1 MLRLQSRLPPVGT
14 VSIVVFTLAVGISA
28 STALCTLL
36 YATLWKPLTYT
47 DSKLVVGIYGLDS
60 QKRETGVSWQDLLD
74 LSESASSISHIAGFR
89 NRTWGITDTSGQP
102 LEVVLSGMVTPDFFQ
117 TLGVVPQQGQG
128 VLPEFR
134 LPGSARVIWLSDS
147 LWRARYGAAA
157 EIVGQRVSLNDEPYL
172 VAGVLPASFRFPIQ
186 GNLPDVY
193 ILLSHQDYCCGR
205 RGRSLGGIAK
215 LTPGASRDQ
224 VQSELAALSARL
236 ATDFP
241 ESNAGFTFVGQDLQ
255 TYLFGSRLP
264 PLILIGVAVA
274 LLLLIAAANATAILL
289 AHALGR
295 TRDFALKVALGA
307 TATHLLKQ
315 QAAQGLLVGCIAAVA
330 GVAGG
335 WLLLTGARQSPL
347 LHQALEEYETFGAIQ
362 VGWVVAGGA
371 SLLALLCAV
380 GASVVPLVFLRRDRL
395 EGHLRSGSP
404 SATSRRA
411 DRARTGL
418 VTAQVAFGVVLLTA
432 TALVV
437 TSVRQ
442 IVNRDPGFATNQIV
456 MAGIGIPEARYD
468 TDQKMIDFHEQ
479 VIERLK
485 RIPGVV
491 AASGGA
497 GLPTRAMSTRFL
509 LPGDTTPEQ
518 ERPTAT
524 VSVASP
530 EMLSLLDIPLKR
542 GRNFDVADR
551 VGHPYVVLANETFVQ
566 RYLEGRD
573 PLGATLRLAFWNGH
587 GDMKP
592 WSTFELV
599 GVVGDTRNRGLIA
612 EPEPGL
618 YLSALQVPLEGF
630 LYFARTNRTAGSLA
644 HEFQE
649 AVWSVDPGIQRVTP
663 QPLAR
668 YVESELRTHRLVSV
682 LLGCLTAIA
691 LLLVTAG
698 MGAGLVLWV
707 VESRKEFGIRAA
719 VGAAPSRLVLH
730 VLSRA
735 AWTTAL
741 GLSIGIAC
749 TAALNRYVAS
759 LLPGLARLDPFT
771 VGIVT
776 AAFLVIAGVAA
787 CSPALRAAK
796 TDPVHLL
803 RQQ

>member
-1 MLRLQSRLPPVGT
+1 
-14 VSIVVFTLAVGISA
+14 
-28 STALCTLL
+28 
-36 YATLWKPLTYT
+36 
-47 DSKLVVGIYGLDS
+47 
-60 QKRETGVSWQDLLD
+60 
-74 LSESASSISHIAGFR
+74 
-89 NRTWGITDTSGQP
+89 
-102 LEVVLSGMVTPDFFQ
+102 
-117 TLGVVPQQGQG
+117 
-128 VLPEFR
+128 
-134 LPGSARVIWLSDS
+134 
-147 LWRARYGAAA
+147 
-157 EIVGQRVSLNDEPYL
+157 
-172 VAGVLPASFRFPIQ
+172 
-186 GNLPDVY
+186 
-193 ILLSHQDYCCGR
+193 
-205 RGRSLGGIAK
+205 
-215 LTPGASRDQ
+215 
-224 VQSELAALSARL
+224 
-236 ATDFP
+236 
-241 ESNAGFTFVGQDLQ
+241 
-255 TYLFGSRLP
+255 
-264 PLILIGVAVA
+264 
-274 LLLLIAAANATAILL
+274 
-289 AHALGR
+289 
-295 TRDFALKVALGA
+295 
-307 TATHLLKQ
+307 
-315 QAAQGLLVGCIAAVA
+315 
-330 GVAGG
+330 
-335 WLLLTGARQSPL
+335 
-347 LHQALEEYETFGAIQ
+347 
-362 VGWVVAGGA
+362 
-371 SLLALLCAV
+371 
-380 GASVVPLVFLRRDRL
+380 
-395 EGHLRSGSP
+395 
-404 SATSRRA
+404 
-411 DRARTGL
+411 
-418 VTAQVAFGVVLLTA
+418 
-432 TALVV
+432 
-437 TSVRQ
+437 
-442 IVNRDPGFATNQIV
+442 

-468 TDQKMIDFHEQ
+468 TDQKMVDFHEQ

-485 RIPGVV
+485 GIPGVM
-491 AASGGA
+491 AAGGGA

-530 EMLSLLDIPLKR
+530 EILSLLDIPLKR
-542 GRNFDVADR
+542 GRNFDAADR
-551 VGHPYVVLANETFVQ
+551 VGHPYVLLANEAFVQ
-566 RYLEGRD
+566 RYLESKD

-592 WSTFELV
+592 WSTFQIV

-618 YLSALQVPLEGF
+618 YLSTLQVPLEGF
-630 LYFARTNRTAGSLA
+630 SYFARTNRTAGSLVR
-644 HEFQE
+644 EFQE
-649 AVWSVDPGIQRVTP
+649 AVWSVDPSIQRVTP

-749 TAALNRYVAS
+749 TAALNRYAVS
-759 LLPGLARLDPFT
+759 LLPGLARLDLFT